1 MSDLDPPC
9 VVVKNGLRHVFVAD
23 GDGVSAGF
31 VGNVFESWESHSFEA
46 FARLAD
52 PDAVAIDLGAWIG
65 TTCISLSALFR
76 SVVAVEPDPVSA
88 KALRRNLAA
97 SGCENVTVIE
107 SACVRWPIPAVR
119 LAPSPGGVL
128 NESTSRLVDS
138 SAGIFVSGISF
149 CHVVRLAEKSGSVR
163 LVKVDIEGS
172 EELIL
177 QDLAAWLTVAA
188 GSVALVSF
196 HVPWWRA
203 HSVFS
208 FRRAMS
214 GLRARDIHGAD
225 ISDTCRYIS
234 DNPWCVLELS
244 AVP

>member
-1 MSDLDPPC
+1 
-9 VVVKNGLRHVFVAD
+9 VVKNGVRHVFVAD
-23 GDGVSAGF
+23 GDGASAGF
-31 VGNVFESWESHSFEA
+31 VANVFPVWEQHSFEA

-65 TTCISLSALFR
+65 TTCISLSALFMA
-76 SVVAVEPDPVSA
+76 VVAVEPDPVSA
-88 KALRRNLAA
+88 EALRRNLAA
-97 SGCENVTVIE
+97 SECGNVIVQQC
-107 SACVRWPIPAVR
+107 ACVRWPVPAVR

-128 NESTSRLVDS
+128 NESTSRIVDS
-138 SAGIFVSGISF
+138 GVGVFVPGISF
-149 CHVVRLAEKSGSVR
+149 GHVVRIAQSRGPVR

-177 QDLAAWLTVAA
+177 QDLIEFLTSTA

-196 HVPWWRA
+196 HVPWWRV

-208 FRRAMS
+208 FRRAMC
-214 GLRARDIHGAD
+214 GLRARDIHGVD

-244 AVP
+244 AVW